1 LPLRFGAVRPLCAL
15 VAKEKEKEMKPNP
28 VQKLLEIN
36 ESIWLDNLSRNLID
50 SGGLQH
56 LIFQD
61 GVTGVTSNPTIFQ
74 KAISGSK
81 DYDASLRRFLAEG
94 MRDEK
99 ELFLG
104 LAVEDVSRA
113 AQLFW
118 PVYLRSGGLDG
129 YVSIEVSPDLANNTE
144 KSVAEAKR
152 LFSAIGR
159 KNILVKVPGTQEG
172 LPAIEE
178 LTFEGV
184 NVNVTLLFSVSRYE
198 EVADAYLQGLEKRV
212 RQGKPIDEVVSVASF
227 FVSRVDTLVDKLL
240 EARLAFAASEDE
252 RQKIKSLLGKA
263 AVANAKVAYKKYKEF
278 FGSRRFQ
285 ALPKARVQR
294 ILWGSTGTKNPQ
306 YSDVK
311 YVDELI
317 GRDSI
322 NTLPDATLKA
332 YIDHGQ
338 ARVTIDKGVKEAEGI
353 FPQLAELGI
362 DMGKVTGDLE
372 KEGVRLFS
380 DSFFALLK
388 EIAQKRDAFLT
399 EKA

>member
-1 LPLRFGAVRPLCAL
+1 
-15 VAKEKEKEMKPNP
+15 MKANP
-28 VQKLLEIN
+28 IKKLLGIN

-50 SGGLQH
+50 SGELQR

-81 DYDASLRRFLAEG
+81 DYDASLRGFLAKG

-104 LAVEDVSRA
+104 LAMEDVTRA

-129 YVSIEVSPDLANNTE
+129 YISLEVSPDLANNTE
-144 KSVAEAKR
+144 KTVAEAKR

-159 KNILVKVPGTQEG
+159 KNILIKIPATKEG

-178 LTFEGV
+178 LTGEGV
-184 NVNVTLLFSVSRYE
+184 NVNVTLLFSISRYE
-198 EVADAYLQGLEKRV
+198 EVADAYLRGLEKRV
-212 RQGKPIDEVVSVASF
+212 RQGKPIDEVASVASF
-227 FVSRVDTLVDKLL
+227 FVSRVDTLMDKLL
-240 EARLAFAASEDE
+240 EARLASAASEDE
-252 RQKIKSLLGKA
+252 TREIKALLGRA
-263 AVANAKVAYKKYKEF
+263 AVANAKLAYKKYRET
-278 FGSRRFQ
+278 FGGRRFRS
-285 ALPKARVQR
+285 LPKARVQR

-311 YVDELI
+311 YVDELV

-322 NTLPDATLKA
+322 NTLPDTTLKA
-332 YIDHGQ
+332 YIGHGQ
-338 ARVTIDKGVKEAEGI
+338 TQVTIDKGVREAERI
-353 FPQLAELGI
+353 FSQLTELGI
-362 DMGKVTGDLE
+362 DFGKVTGDLE
-372 KEGVRLFS
+372 KEGVKLFS

-388 EIAQKRDAFLT
+388 EIAQKRDAFLA
-399 EKA
+399 EKT

>member
-1 LPLRFGAVRPLCAL
+1 
-15 VAKEKEKEMKPNP
+15 MKANP
-28 VQKLLEIN
+28 IKKLLGIN

-50 SGGLQH
+50 SGELQR

-61 GVTGVTSNPTIFQ
+61 GVSGVTSNPTIFQ
-74 KAISGSK
+74 KAISGSR

-94 MRDEK
+94 MREEK

-104 LAVEDVSRA
+104 LAIEDVSRA

-129 YVSIEVSPDLANNTE
+129 YISIEVSPDLANNTE
-144 KSVAEAKR
+144 KTVAEAKR

-159 KNILVKVPGTQEG
+159 KNILVKVPGTKEG

-184 NVNVTLLFSVSRYE
+184 NVNVTLLFSISRYE
-198 EVADAYLQGLEKRV
+198 EVADAYLRGLEKRV

-227 FVSRVDTLVDKLL
+227 FVSRVDTMVDRLL
-240 EARLAFAASEDE
+240 ESRLASAASEDE

-263 AVANAKVAYKKYKEF
+263 AVANAKLAYKKYKEF
-278 FGSRRFQ
+278 FGSGRFQ
-285 ALPKARVQR
+285 SLPKARVQR

-338 ARVTIDKGVKEAEGI
+338 TQVTIDKGVREAEGI
-353 FPQLAELGI
+353 FSQLTELDI
-362 DMGKVTGDLE
+362 DIDKVTGDLE
-372 KEGVRLFS
+372 KEGVKLFS

-388 EIAQKRDAFLT
+388 EISQKRDAFL
-399 EKA
+399 EAKG

>member
-1 LPLRFGAVRPLCAL
+1 
-15 VAKEKEKEMKPNP
+15 MKTNP
-28 VQKLLEIN
+28 ISKLLGIN

-50 SGGLQH
+50 SGELQR

-61 GVTGVTSNPTIFQ
+61 GVSGVTSNPTIFQ

-81 DYDASLRRFLAEG
+81 DYDESLRGFLAEG
-94 MRDEK
+94 LRDEK

-104 LAVEDVSRA
+104 LAIEDVSRA

-118 PVYLRSGGLDG
+118 PVYLRSGSLDG
-129 YVSIEVSPDLANNTE
+129 YISIEVSPDLANNTE
-144 KSVAEAKR
+144 KTVAEAKR

-159 KNILVKVPGTQEG
+159 KNILVKVPGTKEG

-178 LTFEGV
+178 LTSEGV
-184 NVNVTLLFSVSRYE
+184 NVNVTLLFSISRYE
-198 EVADAYLQGLEKRV
+198 EVAEAYTRGLEKRV

-227 FVSRVDTLVDKLL
+227 FVSRVDTMVDKLL
-240 EARLAFAASEDE
+240 ESRLASAASEE
-252 RQKIKSLLGKA
+252 ESGKIKSLLGKA
-263 AVANAKVAYKKYKEF
+263 AVANAKLAYRKYRET
-278 FGSRRFQ
+278 FGGRRFRS
-285 ALPKARVQR
+285 LPKARVQR
-294 ILWGSTGTKNPQ
+294 ILWGSTGTKNPR

-332 YIDHGQ
+332 YLDHGQ
-338 ARVTIDKGVKEAEGI
+338 TQVTIIKGVKEAEGI
-353 FPQLAELGI
+353 FSQLAELGI
-362 DMGKVTGDLE
+362 DIGKVTGDLE
-372 KEGVRLFS
+372 KEGVKLFS

-388 EIAQKRDAFLT
+388 EIAQKRDAFLAAK
-399 EKA
+399 E

>member
-1 LPLRFGAVRPLCAL
+1 
-15 VAKEKEKEMKPNP
+15 MKTNP
-28 VQKLLEIN
+28 IKKLLGIN
-36 ESIWLDNLSRNLID
+36 ESIWLDNLSRNLVD
-50 SGGLQH
+50 SGELQR

-99 ELFLG
+99 ELFLA
-104 LAVEDVSRA
+104 LAMEDVTRA

-129 YVSIEVSPDLANNTE
+129 YISLEVSPDLANNTE
-144 KSVAEAKR
+144 KTVAEAKR

-159 KNILVKVPGTQEG
+159 KNILIKVPGTKEG

-178 LTFEGV
+178 LTGEGV
-184 NVNVTLLFSVSRYE
+184 NVNVTLLFSIGRYE
-198 EVADAYLQGLEKRV
+198 KVADAYLRGLEKRV
-212 RQGKPIDEVVSVASF
+212 RQGKPIDEVASVASF

-240 EARLAFAASEDE
+240 EARLASAASEDE
-252 RQKIKSLLGKA
+252 TREIKALLGRA
-263 AVANAKVAYKKYKEF
+263 AVANAKLAYKKYRET
-278 FGSRRFQ
+278 FGGRRFRS
-285 ALPKARVQR
+285 LPKARIQR

-311 YVDELI
+311 YVDELV

-338 ARVTIDKGVKEAEGI
+338 TQVTIDKGVREAEGI
-353 FPQLAELGI
+353 FSQLTELSI
-362 DMGKVTGDLE
+362 DISKVTAELE
-372 KEGVRLFS
+372 KEGVKLFS

-388 EIAQKRDAFLT
+388 EIAQKRDAFLA
-399 EKA
+399 EKT